1 MGTNTLTHRPAGTG
15 GPPASRRGYLDVLR
29 CLAIF
34 LVIALHCTAGQIVR
48 PELFGTRTWLACD
61 IVNGFARMGVPL
73 FFMISGFLLLSSGKT
88 DDIRGF
94 YIHRFSKLLPPFLF
108 WDVLYY
114 FETCA
119 AGGQAPGLLPFLQ
132 ELTGQG
138 SKYHLWFIYQIA
150 GLYLLMPF
158 LKKILDHST
167 RREQLAF
174 LAVVLLQPTIFRFLN
189 IIQRT
194 VTFSPF
200 RALVEG
206 YAGFVLLG
214 YLLGSCQIPKRGRMA
229 IYAVGLLGLGGCIV
243 GNFLTSSPE
252 EIVLY
257 FNAGYSIT
265 HYMSAGALFLL
276 VKECAERIPA
286 WALRRAASL
295 SGRTFGIY
303 FIHVLI
309 LDLYG
314 AALGR
319 LGLAPG
325 AGLRI
330 AGSFV
335 FVSAVSVCAVYVLSK
350 IPLLR
355 RVV

>member
-206 YAGFVLLG
+206 GMRSILYSRPWWRATRASSCWAICWAPARSRSGAAWP
-214 YLLGSCQIPKRGRMA
+214 YTRWGSWGW
-229 IYAVGLLGLGGCIV
+229 G
-243 GNFLTSSPE
+243 
-252 EIVLY
+252 
-257 FNAGYSIT
+257 
-265 HYMSAGALFLL
+265 
-276 VKECAERIPA
+276 
-286 WALRRAASL
+286 AASWGT
-295 SGRTFGIY
+295 S
-303 FIHVLI
+303 
-309 LDLYG
+309 
-314 AALGR
+314 
-319 LGLAPG
+319 
-325 AGLRI
+325 
-330 AGSFV
+330 
-335 FVSAVSVCAVYVLSK
+335 
-350 IPLLR
+350 
-355 RVV
+355 